1 MKIVFMTVAIMALAG
16 GLAFLA
22 VDKDVAIAVLV
33 ASATLAILGLA
44 AQQEENHRELVE
56 LMERQPVSILLPH
69 LFSPR
74 RGVSGRPW
82 L

>member
-1 MKIVFMTVAIMALAG
+1 MKVVFMTVSIMALVG
-16 GLAFLA
+16 GLALLA

-56 LMERQPVSILLPH
+56 LMERQPPKN
-69 LFSPR
+69 R
-74 RGVSGRPW
+74 
-82 L
+82 